1 MYAPKNFM
9 YAPNTLC
16 MPEKQNRRL
25 TAVGRWLIYGNDI
38 RHTMMVVMFSSLLP

>member
-1 MYAPKNFM
+1 MYAPK
-9 YAPNTLC
+9 TLC
-16 MPEKQNRRL
+16 MPENFMYARKQNRRL